1 MIAPKKRTPRNRS
14 ILRGVRHRFW
24 RSANEKRRK
33 DRQPLRRFNALP
45 SR

>member
-1 MIAPKKRTPRNRS
+1 MIAHKNKTPRKPS
-14 ILRGVRHRFW
+14 ILRGVRHHFW

-45 SR
+45 LR